1 MSGWQ
6 QIENRIA
13 EQRQALLNHNVYSL
27 IEDIEGVRTFM
38 QSHVF
43 AVWDFMSL
51 LKVLQRELCCT
62 SIPWTPPAEPDLA
75 RMINEI
81 VLAEESD
88 EDEKGNFA
96 SHFDLYRSAMLQ
108 AGANTQPVDK
118 FMNSI
123 REGNGLADAFNS
135 ADVPDAA
142 IKFVKQTFAVI
153 ETGHLP
159 SIAAAFTFGREDL
172 LPDVFTQV
180 IAGVNASSAD
190 QLSEFTYYLDRHVSL
205 DGDEHGPMAK
215 KLVMSLCGENDQNWK
230 LAEET
235 VVACLQS
242 RLDLWDAMSS
252 EITEHVDRVI

>member
-1 MSGWQ
+1 VSGWQ
-6 QIENRIA
+6 QIETRIA

-27 IEDIEGVRTFM
+27 IEDIEGVRIFM

-62 SIPWTPPAEPDLA
+62 SIPWTPPADPNLA

-88 EDEKGNFA
+88 EDEQGNFA
-96 SHFDLYRSAMLQ
+96 SHYDLYRSAMLQ
-108 AGANTQPVDK
+108 AKANTQPADE
-118 FMNSI
+118 FLERIRSGESLSAALNSSDI
-123 REGNGLADAFNS
+123 PE
-135 ADVPDAA
+135 AA
-142 IKFVKQTFAVI
+142 KKFVQQSFAVI

-180 IAGVNASSAD
+180 IAGVNRSSAA

-215 KLVMSLCGENDQNWK
+215 KLVMALCGENEQNWK
-230 LAEET
+230 LAEEA

-242 RLDLWDAMSS
+242 RLDLWDAMSI
-252 EITEHVDRVI
+252 EIKERVQKV